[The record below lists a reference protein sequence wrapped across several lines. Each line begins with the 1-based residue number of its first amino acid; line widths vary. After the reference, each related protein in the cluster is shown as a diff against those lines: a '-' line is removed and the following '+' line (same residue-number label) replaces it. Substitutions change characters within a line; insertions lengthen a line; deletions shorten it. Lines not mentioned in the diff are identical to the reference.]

1 MGVDGLWIVLYSTAE
16 QKRKANEENIKD
28 FHLHIVA
35 GSVYIILVFSAV
47 AAAHM
52 F

>member
-1 MGVDGLWIVLYSTAE
+1 MDCGLYCTLL
-16 QKRKANEENIKD
+16 QNKKRKAKEENKKD

-52 F
+52 L